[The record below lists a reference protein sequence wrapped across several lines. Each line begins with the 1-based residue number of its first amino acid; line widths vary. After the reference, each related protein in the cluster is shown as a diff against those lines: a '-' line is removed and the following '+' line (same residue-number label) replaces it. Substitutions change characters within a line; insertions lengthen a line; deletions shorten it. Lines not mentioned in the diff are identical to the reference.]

1 MCLAYYCEWH
11 TDLSKFSN
19 RKEFSEAILQQHP
32 AANLDLIFQN
42 LTDQG
47 IDSDD
52 VHYYAF
58 PYFIKITLS
67 CQNQKENEIAAR
79 SAYLQG
85 MCPIVNIKFQP
96 PVNSIY
102 NLPELLEM
110 SLTAAAIANDV
121 QRSKAGAVVSFKV
134 GKGGVE
140 LFDSGVLEIDNLIPI
155 PHKSQPLFYLT
166 DNNPVLILG
175 EVPNRKIVLL
185 STNEFDSFSILELNI
200 DSCWIASLSCPRGQ
214 FSASIFDVIATESM
228 LFIRQNQLMYY
239 FKGNF
244 TLLRANDKGSDR
256 WKRVLSNVCVEKLIP
271 VLVIQKGEEKL
282 FAIGGGKQKAM
293 TYLGTIKDGEVYFKS
308 LLNSQGNTVCS
319 VLRRDCLVLWA
330 AFDRYKNAAVL
341 LVEGI
346 VTDYQPA
353 SYFLIYYY
361 FETANFMMH
370 YELPLYIP
378 KEKQDFVLL
387 VGTEE
392 YSNTPLK
399 PVGIT
404 LSHVNS
410 MAYLW
415 GNFLFS
421 SYNLGTTWLA
431 VPKVPPHTFIKFFI
445 HSWNGDFIFMTDNE
459 ELWCGRDGYSVLTC
473 IRPSKNW
480 NTFVTMQNIRGIN
493 VHYKNE
499 TTLTVFYDRQKS
511 LKEIVYATLENGTTI
526 IFKRAI
532 PVDEIL
538 SYAEPFPLPS
548 YNDINDTNSHLT
560 FLDNCPFGI
569 IKFQPRESS
578 QFFNRIQIYTA
589 RPPWIFSSTGLHNDL
604 SLTVYQGLLYGLLS
618 LHSTYYSP
626 YVDPVHD
633 PTWRWWKN
641 SWQTQNYHVYLA
653 NNKLTKGGFYV
664 EAYDYRKTFK
674 KLMFEILPSVI
685 YMDKNSM
692 YNFDIYLT
700 VNTGQASEKY
710 EINQAWL
717 FAQVSSPK
725 YVLAELKREELMS
738 SGNLIYKVSLKD
750 QNFYQG
756 QSLSGEDLVLVSVLI
771 KVVNSDF
778 ACFSEFGSEV
788 TMEGSI
794 QLTVYVGCPPGNR
807 LVFDVAYTLKYIVN
821 KSKVH
826 FDCLEH
832 DEIPCFY
839 YEQPFYPFFLIQD
852 LVIGKSNRFLGSYT
866 FKVIGGGPYR
876 RSNIRKFSPQE
887 ILLYNSV
894 NYRNSYTAIWKTI
907 ASNPNDEQYTNQGIP
922 ILQSDTFGI
931 RWVCQ
936 KNSPCS
942 DIPAEGLKGPEYF
955 FLIEVSN
962 RGIDT
967 STYCDYKLEFIIHVH
982 GLPLNPHRALLFM
995 LITLSILWSVLLSF
1009 IIYRCYHSWFKN
1021 KIKTLS
1027 LDESMILPDRTDF
1040 EFSLDLR

>member
-1 MCLAYYCEWH
+1 MFKLYGLFWPMCLAYHCEWH

-52 VHYYAF
+52 KLVHYYAF

-110 SLTAAAIANDV
+110 SITAAAIANDDSECLEEICGV
-121 QRSKAGAVVSFKV
+121 AWYVPLPYRNGSVVSEVTITSNKISFRIPDKKILLNVDGYLNLKV
-134 GKGGVE
+134 NFQVDVDKAIRQ
-140 LFDSGVLEIDNLIPI
+140 FDIGHEVLEIDNLIPI

-166 DNNPVLILG
+166 DNNPVMILG
-175 EVPNRKIVLL
+175 GVPNRKIVLL

-244 TLLRANDKGSDR
+244 TLLRANDKGSGR

-293 TYLGTIKDGEVYFKS
+293 TYLGTIRDGEVYFKS

-330 AFDRYKNAAVL
+330 ALDRYKNAAVL

-399 PVGIT
+399 PVGVT

-445 HSWNGDFIFMTDNE
+445 HSWNGDFIFMTNNE
-459 ELWCGRDGYSVLTC
+459 E
-473 IRPSKNW
+473 
-480 NTFVTMQNIRGIN
+480 
-493 VHYKNE
+493 H
-499 TTLTVFYDRQKS
+499 
-511 LKEIVYATLENGTTI
+511 
-526 IFKRAI
+526 
-532 PVDEIL
+532 
-538 SYAEPFPLPS
+538 
-548 YNDINDTNSHLT
+548 
-560 FLDNCPFGI
+560 
-569 IKFQPRESS
+569 
-578 QFFNRIQIYTA
+578 
-589 RPPWIFSSTGLHNDL
+589 
-604 SLTVYQGLLYGLLS
+604 
-618 LHSTYYSP
+618 
-626 YVDPVHD
+626 
-633 PTWRWWKN
+633 
-641 SWQTQNYHVYLA
+641 YHVYLA
-653 NNKLTKGGFYV
+653 NNKLTKGGLYV

-685 YMDKNSM
+685 YMDKSSM

-700 VNTGQASEKY
+700 VNTGEASEEY

-807 LVFDVAYTLKYIVN
+807 LVFDIAYSLKYIVN

-894 NYRNSYTAIWKTI
+894 NYRNSYAAIWKTI
-907 ASNPNDEQYTNQGIP
+907 TSNPKDEQYTNQGVP

-931 RWVCQ
+931 
-936 KNSPCS
+936 
-942 DIPAEGLKGPEYF
+942 
-955 FLIEVSN
+955 

-1009 IIYRCYHSWFKN
+1009 IIYRCYHRWFKN
-1021 KIKTLS
+1021 KIKRLS
-1027 LDESMILPDRTDF
+1027 LDESMILPDRTA
-1040 EFSLDLR
+1040 ELLASNPRMSSSQTI